1 MRDRLL
7 PLVVVAVPVGAFAA
21 LGGAYSSSV
30 LPLLAASSAA
40 LLLSGARIGARGDAR
55 RLDVALVAFLCAMAL
70 QIVPLPA
77 TLVAALSPGSAVLQA
92 ALSLDAGSA
101 WRTLSIHPAASRE
114 TFGSAAS
121 VVFLYWAASAVFTR
135 HGGVRLTTRVL
146 AWSGLI
152 GALVGLAQR
161 ATAPNLLLWIWEP
174 IDPGGRPFGP
184 FVNRNHFAMW
194 LLMAGAVVAG
204 AAVAHFAVHRVIER
218 RALRYRVRDLLADG
232 TGIFLAGAA
241 GLIWLTLIA
250 STSRGAILGLMV
262 TAAAWVMLSKPRAR
276 SGRGLRLSLLFL
288 AALLAAGVWANV
300 GALVD
305 RFTPGSGALARSA
318 VWHDTVPILRDFP
331 LTGTGAGTYA
341 HAMLR
346 YQRAERRVLFN
357 EAHSEYVQLA
367 AEGGLL
373 LVVPALLAMVAA
385 GRLALVRLQS
395 DLSQIVWIRVA
406 ALSAVAG
413 VAVQC
418 LSDSALRMPANAML
432 FALLVALICHR
443 TGRTSSRSRERGL
456 AQSG

>member
-1 MRDRLL
+1 
-7 PLVVVAVPVGAFAA
+7 
-21 LGGAYSSSV
+21 
-30 LPLLAASSAA
+30 
-40 LLLSGARIGARGDAR
+40 
-55 RLDVALVAFLCAMAL
+55 
-70 QIVPLPA
+70 
-77 TLVAALSPGSAVLQA
+77 
-92 ALSLDAGSA
+92 
-101 WRTLSIHPAASRE
+101 
-114 TFGSAAS
+114 
-121 VVFLYWAASAVFTR
+121 
-135 HGGVRLTTRVL
+135 
-146 AWSGLI
+146 
-152 GALVGLAQR
+152 
-161 ATAPNLLLWIWEP
+161 
-174 IDPGGRPFGP
+174 
-184 FVNRNHFAMW
+184 
-194 LLMAGAVVAG
+194 MAGAVVAG